1 MGQTY
6 KADFEVDNGTD
17 YDKYNFSTSADQVS
31 YTKNGKE
38 TNVQTELDALNT
50 GLETNSWYGTTTG
63 ITNTAGYPIK
73 SADGQ
78 ILKAD
83 SAEGCYKITLVTAQS
98 GTSGL
103 TSTYT
108 VIASKSTWY
117 MIDAITIGTDNRA
130 PRLKIVSGNTQL
142 AVYTAG
148 AVSSNDVHVFYRVD
162 TIYRVN

>member
-1 MGQTY
+1 MNIN
-6 KADFEVDNGTD
+6 A
-17 YDKYNFSTSADQVS
+17 
-31 YTKNGKE
+31 
-38 TNVQTELDALNT
+38 
-50 GLETNSWYGTTTG
+50 WYGTTTG

-108 VIASKSTWY
+108 VIASKGAWY
-117 MIDAITIGTDNRA
+117 MVDAITVGTDNRA
-130 PRLKIVSGNTQL
+130 PRLKVVASSTQL
-142 AVYTAG
+142 AIYTAG
-148 AVSSNDVHVFYRVD
+148 AVSSSDVHVFYRVD
-162 TIYRVN
+162 TIYRSG